1 MALPITVPYVFG
13 NVTSSIPLTNLDSDF
28 ATIYAAVNGIGNGT
42 VALANVT
49 ITGGSI
55 QNVSVTLD
63 TINNTPI
70 GNTTPSTGAF
80 TSLTD
85 TGLTS
90 GRVTYAGASGLLQD
104 SANMTF
110 NGTTLTL
117 ANDASISGLTVGK
130 GGGSG
135 STNTAFGSSAIGS
148 SNSGGSN
155 TGIGYLALTANTS
168 GVQQTAVGAYAAYT
182 TTSGTANSAFGYA
195 ALGLN
200 TTGANNVTIGNTALY
215 SNTTASNNTAV
226 GYQAGYNNTVNGNNS
241 YGGYQAGYNF
251 IGSYN
256 TAWGY
261 QSLYGSGTVAN
272 NTGNNNTA
280 IGNSALYA
288 NSSGTD
294 NQAFG
299 TTALYSNTTGG
310 ANTAVGRDSLRNN
323 TTASYNT
330 AVGYQAGYTNSTGTY
345 NIFIGHQSGYT
356 SSPSGSNGYNT
367 IMGAYAGYYLT
378 TGYSNTFIGTSQ
390 STGFGAGAYVTT
402 GSKNT
407 IIGGYNG
414 NQGGLDIRTASNYIV
429 LSDGDGNPRGIF
441 DNSGNFLVGQTAVGT
456 SNTNSLSLQGP
467 NNQGTV
473 GINHANGTTS
483 ATSYAYFAYNASIIG
498 SITQNGTTGVLYNLT
513 SDYRLK
519 DNPQPLTGASEFIMA
534 LQPKTW
540 DWWDGSGKGVGFIA
554 HEFMEVAKYSGN
566 GTKDEVDAEGK
577 PVFQS
582 IQPSSSEVMANLV
595 ALVQEL
601 NAKVTA
607 LEAQLGAK

>member
-90 GRVTYAGASGLLQD
+90 GRVTYATTSGLLTD
-104 SANMTF
+104 SANLTF
-110 NGTTLTL
+110 NGTTLTT

-130 GGGSG
+130 GGGSV

-226 GYQAGYNNTVNGNNS
+226 GYQAGYN
-241 YGGYQAGYNF
+241 
-251 IGSYN
+251 I
-256 TAWGY
+256 
-261 QSLYGSGTVAN
+261 
-272 NTGNNNTA
+272 
-280 IGNSALYA
+280 
-288 NSSGTD
+288 
-294 NQAFG
+294 
-299 TTALYSNTTGG
+299 TTGG
-310 ANTAVGRDSLRNN
+310 ANVFVGAAAGTNLA
-323 TTASYNT
+323 TGVYGVYVGYGATAS
-330 AVGYQAGYTNSTGTY
+330 
-345 NIFIGHQSGYT
+345 
-356 SSPSGSNGYNT
+356 SSS
-367 IMGAYAGYYLT
+367 A
-378 TGYSNTFIGTSQ
+378 SQ
-390 STGFGAGAYVTT
+390 E
-402 GSKNT
+402 
-407 IIGGYNG
+407 
-414 NQGGLDIRTASNYIV
+414 IV
-429 LSDGDGNPRGIF
+429 LGI
-441 DNSGNFLVGQTAVGT
+441 V
-456 SNTNSLSLQGP
+456 
-467 NNQGTV
+467 
-473 GINHANGTTS
+473 S
-483 ATSYAYFAYNASIIG
+483 AT
-498 SITQNGTTGVLYNLT
+498 
-513 SDYRLK
+513 
-519 DNPQPLTGASEFIMA
+519 
-534 LQPKTW
+534 
-540 DWWDGSGKGVGFIA
+540 GKGTNTGFIA
-554 HEFMEVAKYSGN
+554 PNGGGVYQGNNSTLWSITSDARLKKNIVDNNTGLSVINAIQVRNFEYRLPEEVTEVSQDQAIEKTGIQLGAIAQELQAILPDCVKTESTGVMS
-566 GTKDEVDAEGK
+566 VDA
-577 PVFQS
+577 S
-582 IQPSSSEVMANLV
+582 NLTWYLINAV
-595 ALVQEL
+595 KEL
-601 NAKVTA
+601 NAKITA
-607 LEAQLGAK
+607 LEAQLGTK